1 MIFAMDSKLVCSG
14 KSNLELASNIWT
26 KPDCQ
31 EASPWEALEHVPG
44 DLRVQVQGG
53 SEDKRVIG
61 STLNKRQMSEYLAYK
76 FFLTFGVDT
85 DLRSKSRHL
94 AIKVKSK

>member
-1 MIFAMDSKLVCSG
+1 MDSKLVSGG
-14 KSNLELASNIWT
+14 KSNLEVASNIWA
-26 KPDCQ
+26 KLDGQ
-31 EASPWEALEHVPG
+31 DASAWEALEYVPG
-44 DLRVQVQGG
+44 DLRVQLQGG
-53 SEDKRVIG
+53 SEDKRFIG

-94 AIKVKSK
+94 VIKVKSK